1 LMQINSTV
9 QGGAIMRTEAS
20 MRDLAV

>member
-1 LMQINSTV
+1 MQINSTV